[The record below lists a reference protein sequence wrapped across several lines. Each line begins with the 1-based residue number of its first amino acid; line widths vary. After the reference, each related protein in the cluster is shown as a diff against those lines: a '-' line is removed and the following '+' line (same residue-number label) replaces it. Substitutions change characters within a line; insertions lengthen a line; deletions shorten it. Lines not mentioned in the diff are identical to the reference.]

1 MKFNI
6 SSTELLI
13 NKHPSDKTT
22 PKQKTNQS
30 QINQTNQPT
39 TTTTNSKKW
48 LFFLNSTFWTNP
60 KCCNHPYFFFIIP
73 HINPFSKIFR
83 MHPDFAT
90 SLMQAPIIFS
100 LLYLVSPFSLF
111 HPLPYTLHTAAKAV
125 SLTL

>member
-60 KCCNHPYFFFIIP
+60 KCCNHPYFFFYHPP
-73 HINPFSKIFR
+73 HQSIQQNLQNASRLCNQPHASSHHFFPALPCFSFFSFSPPSI
-83 MHPDFAT
+83 HFAH
-90 SLMQAPIIFS
+90 SS
-100 LLYLVSPFSLF
+100 
-111 HPLPYTLHTAAKAV
+111 
-125 SLTL
+125 